1 MFLKPNQITFTFTE
15 KKKKGL
21 EKKRFLV
28 SLSSLS
34 SLSLYSDRRSECAP
48 TSANEQTTF
57 EIRLHSSA
65 RRAFRSVLFSS
76 LLLLLLL
83 LLLLPLF
90 FLFSSSSACSPLPQG
105 VIKRKNRMAFQLFP
119 SFLPILAPKNER
131 KRKKN
136 EMVPAFFFVGNV
148 DLKTKISNEEEG

>member
-15 KKKKGL
+15 KKKGL

-76 LLLLLLL
+76 LLLLL